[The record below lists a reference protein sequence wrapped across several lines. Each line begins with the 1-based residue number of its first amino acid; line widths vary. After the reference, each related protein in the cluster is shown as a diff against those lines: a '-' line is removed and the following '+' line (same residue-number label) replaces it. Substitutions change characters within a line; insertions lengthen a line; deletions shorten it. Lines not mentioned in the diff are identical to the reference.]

1 MNTLF
6 FTVQNRRSLL
16 TTRLVYGLEG
26 MKYIIQIYEG
36 EINGHGE
43 KERLPE
49 EFQYE
54 FEQEMLKHIHELR
67 EKWWTQRDL
76 PPEVHQP
83 SFLRGDESDA
93 QLGLK
98 FEWERTLI
106 RKTKSSVIYDRMKN
120 VDAVRRLLGQSSMT
134 ATSAYLEISDE
145 SALDLVNK
153 INIW

>member
-6 FTVQNRRSLL
+6 FTLRNRRSLL

-54 FEQEMLKHIHELR
+54 FEQEMLKQVHDLKKNLR
-67 EKWWTQRDL
+67 EKGWWEKD
-76 PPEVHQP
+76 
-83 SFLRGDESDA
+83 FRGFS
-93 QLGLK
+93 
-98 FEWERTLI
+98 
-106 RKTKSSVIYDRMKN
+106 
-120 VDAVRRLLGQSSMT
+120 
-134 ATSAYLEISDE
+134 
-145 SALDLVNK
+145 DLVPEE
-153 INIW
+153 